1 MDSSNQNER
10 RVVGLAA
17 RDVTGILSP
26 YTYYIRQTGPED
38 VALKVLY
45 CGIDHTDLH
54 LMRNEVHLA
63 NYPLVPGHEVVGEV
77 VELGSA
83 VRDFRVGQLVGVGC
97 IVWSCGECSSCKS
110 DLEQYCNSRVLTY
123 NDVYKDGKPT
133 QGGYSSAMVVHHK
146 FVVSIPEKLSP
157 EQAAPLL
164 CAGVTAYSPLK
175 RFFGDQRG
183 LRGGILG
190 LGGVGHLGVLIAR
203 AMGHH
208 VTVISSSE
216 KKKEEALE
224 HLKADAFIVSSDS
237 KQMAEA
243 AESLDYILD
252 TVPAVHP
259 MDTYISLLKVE
270 GKIILVGVAPKPLQF
285 ETSALI
291 LGMKTITGSF
301 IGSIEETQELLELW
315 AKKGLTTMIE
325 MVKADYANQAMERME
340 RNDVRY
346 RFVLDVAGSSLE

>member
-1 MDSSNQNER
+1 MGTNQKER
-10 RVVGLAA
+10 RVAGLAA
-17 RDVTGILSP
+17 RDTTGILFP
-26 YTYYIRQTGPED
+26 YTFYIRQTGPDD
-38 VALKVLY
+38 VAFKVLY

-54 LMRNEVHLA
+54 QMRNEIHMT
-63 NYPLVPGHEVVGEV
+63 NYPLVPGHEVVGVV
-77 VELGSA
+77 VELGSE
-83 VRDFRVGQLVGVGC
+83 VTKFRVGQLVGVGC
-97 IVWSCGECSSCKS
+97 IVGSCGECSSCNFN
-110 DLEQYCNSRVLTY
+110 LEQYCNSRIFTY
-123 NDVYKDGKPT
+123 NGVYKDGKPT

-146 FVVSIPEKLSP
+146 FVVSIPENLAP

-175 RFFGDQRG
+175 RYFGSQRG

-216 KKKEEALE
+216 KKKQEALE

-237 KQMAEA
+237 DQMAEA
-243 AESLDYILD
+243 SESLDYILD

-259 MDTYISLLKVE
+259 IDSYLSLLKVE
-270 GKIILVGVAPKPLQF
+270 GKIMLVGVAPKPLQF
-285 ETSALI
+285 ESTAVI
-291 LGMKTITGSF
+291 LGRKTITGSF
-301 IGSIEETQELLELW
+301 IGSMKETQELLELW
-315 AKKGLTTMIE
+315 AEQGLRSMIE
-325 MVKADYANQAMERME
+325 TVKADYVNKAMERMV

-346 RFVLDVAGSSLE
+346 RFVLDVAGSNLE